1 MKKQFIRLCFGIL
14 VCVLFGIAF
23 ADEVEVVDVT
33 LTQSKDTT
41 WRFDVTLK
49 HADSGWKHYADE
61 WKIVTRNGEVLGTR
75 TLLHPHVDEQPFT
88 RSLARV
94 KIPSQIKI
102 VHIVAKDTVH
112 GVSSKVA
119 EVALGSGKIKKISLE
134 PD

>member
-1 MKKQFIRLCFGIL
+1 MKKKFTCLCFGIL
-14 VCVLFGIAF
+14 VSLLPGIAF
-23 ADEVEVVDVT
+23 TDEVEVVDIT

-49 HADSGWKHYADE
+49 HADSGWKHYANE
-61 WKIVTRNGEVLGTR
+61 WKIVTRDGKVLGTR

-88 RSLARV
+88 RSLAGV
-94 KIPSQIKI
+94 KIPSKIRI

-119 EVALGSGKIKKISLE
+119 EVELESGNIKKITLK
-134 PD
+134 PN

>member
-1 MKKQFIRLCFGIL
+1 MKKKFASLCFGIL
-14 VCVLFGIAF
+14 VCMLSGIAF

-49 HADSGWKHYADE
+49 HADSGWNHYANE
-61 WKIVTRNGEVLGTR
+61 WKVVTLDGKVLGTR

-88 RSLARV
+88 RSLAGV
-94 KIPSQIKI
+94 EIPSKIKI
-102 VHIVAKDTVH
+102 VHIIAKDTVH

-119 EVALGSGKIKKISLE
+119 EVELGSGKIKKISLK